1 LAIPELLRRSAEKL
15 LDKYCAEKIPPC
27 ARDQVRLSYRVRG
40 DAITLYEERIG
51 YSDPTRWLA
60 MAIAQFRFNP
70 DLNQWTLHHSDR
82 NNRWHFYL
90 NAAPSLDFVKQL
102 KALDEDPLRLFWG

>member
-1 LAIPELLRRSAEKL
+1 MAIPELLRKSAERR

-40 DAITLYEERIG
+40 DTVTLFEERISF
-51 YSDPTRWLA
+51 SDPTKWLA
-60 MAIAQFRFNP
+60 MGIAQFRFNHE
-70 DLNQWTLHHSDR
+70 LNQWTLHHSDR

-90 NAAPSLDFVKQL
+90 NAVPSLDFSKLLRV
-102 KALDEDPLRLFWG
+102 LDDDPLRMFWG